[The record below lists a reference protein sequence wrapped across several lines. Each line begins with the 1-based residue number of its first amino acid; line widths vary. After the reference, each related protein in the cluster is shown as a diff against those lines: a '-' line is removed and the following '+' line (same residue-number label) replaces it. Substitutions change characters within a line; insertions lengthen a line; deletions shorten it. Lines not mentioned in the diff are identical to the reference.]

1 MTVKLSTHK
10 DLFQNKTIQNRSV
23 KNQSESVPS
32 AFYKKKIKNIFL
44 FSEQPSKVL
53 SEGSSSRFLT
63 SSGVDS
69 SRGQTKKND
78 SVYIVCR

>member
-10 DLFQNKTIQNRSV
+10 DLFQNKIFRIGVFRTNQNLY
-23 KNQSESVPS
+23 PLH
-32 AFYKKKIKNIFL
+32 FTKKKKTKKNLFL

-53 SEGSSSRFLT
+53 TEGSSSRFLT

-78 SVYIVCR
+78 SV

>member
-10 DLFQNKTIQNRSV
+10 DLFQNKIFRIGVLRTNQNLYHLHFTK
-23 KNQSESVPS
+23 KN
-32 AFYKKKIKNIFL
+32 KNLFL

-69 SRGQTKKND
+69 SRGQTKKK
-78 SVYIVCR
+78 